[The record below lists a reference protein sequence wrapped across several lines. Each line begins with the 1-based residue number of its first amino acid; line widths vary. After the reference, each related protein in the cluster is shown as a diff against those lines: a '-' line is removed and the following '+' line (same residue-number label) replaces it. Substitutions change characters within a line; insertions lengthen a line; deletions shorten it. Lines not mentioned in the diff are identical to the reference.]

1 MLFGYTVLC
10 FSLCEIHR
18 SSRSTLFIE
27 WSLETSGPYDIICIL
42 TIPNCSN
49 IIRTCSG
56 LLDSLHIARWQRLIF
71 GLYRSTK
78 ASITSKRLLA
88 SWRQSHLFS
97 WKIFAYWQRCVG
109 LSHHVCFLKSYLL
122 KLYILMEVIS
132 VGRLTS
138 ALGSVRTTPQTT
150 RNGCK

>member
-1 MLFGYTVLC
+1 MLFVYTVLC
-10 FSLCEIHR
+10 FTLCEIHP

-27 WSLETSGPYDIICIL
+27 WSQETSGPYDIIWIL

-49 IIRTCSG
+49 LIRTCSG
-56 LLDSLHIARWQRLIF
+56 LLGSLHIARWQRLNF

-78 ASITSKRLLA
+78 ASVTSKRLSA
-88 SWRQSHLFS
+88 SWRQLHLFS
-97 WKIFAYWQRCVG
+97 WKIIASWQRCVG

-122 KLYILMEVIS
+122 ELYILMVVIS

-138 ALGSVRTTPQTT
+138 ALDSVRTTPHTT